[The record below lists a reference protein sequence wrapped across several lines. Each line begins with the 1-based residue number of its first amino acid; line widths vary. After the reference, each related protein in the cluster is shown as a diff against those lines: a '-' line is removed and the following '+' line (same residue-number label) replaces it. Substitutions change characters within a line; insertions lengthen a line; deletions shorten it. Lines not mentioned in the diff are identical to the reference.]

1 MPHPSE
7 EHRSKGQ
14 RRRKPGARSVIRLRA
29 LSVPFLFSAVAYSES
44 ALKGGSTSLLLA
56 PPGRSVVVPRV
67 VCELELTSP
76 TGVDGID
83 LAITVSGCVVAVIGY
98 LLATGR
104 VGR

>member
-44 ALKGGSTSLLLA
+44 ALKGGRTSLY
-56 PPGRSVVVPRV
+56 
-67 VCELELTSP
+67 
-76 TGVDGID
+76 
-83 LAITVSGCVVAVIGY
+83 Y
-98 LLATGR
+98 LLLQEGVSSFVSLSVTLNLPPPPELM
-104 VGR
+104 V